1 VGHQN
6 LSRLALRRLSALFAL
21 ALLAAPA
28 AQARPLET
36 VRASGTLRVTVYTN
50 YKPYSWVENGQ
61 TVGIDVDI
69 GAALAKSMGA
79 KATYFALRADDN
91 INDDLR
97 NGVWKGT
104 IFGDAPGDV
113 MLHVPYDKRIETE
126 NGKVALAAPYHQ
138 DALAMAID
146 PDKAS
151 AAMDFSLFKTEK
163 VAVDVGT
170 FADLILVSSHDHALV
185 PNVVHF
191 RGTEKAAGAFERG
204 EVAAFYG
211 EGGPVES
218 FAAKGKRAYKI
229 IYPESKVARGWQI
242 GIAVK
247 ADSRDLADAL
257 AKEMAALQAS
267 GEMKRIFEKY
277 GVAWRAPK
285 AE

>member
-1 VGHQN
+1 MGHQN
-6 LSRLALRRLSALFAL
+6 LSRLALRRLSGFAAL
-21 ALLAAPA
+21 ALLATPA
-28 AQARPLET
+28 AEARPLET

-61 TVGIDVDI
+61 NLGIDVDI
-69 GAALAKSMGA
+69 GAALAKSIGA
-79 KATYFALRADDN
+79 KPDFFALRPDDN

-104 IFGDAPGDV
+104 IFGSAPGDV
-113 MLHVPYDKRIETE
+113 MLHVLYDKRIEE
-126 NGKVALAAPYHQ
+126 DNNKIALAAPYHR
-138 DALAMAID
+138 DGLAMAVD
-146 PDKAS
+146 PSKAE

-170 FADLILVSSHDHALV
+170 MADLILVSSHDHTLV

-191 RGTEKAAGAFERG
+191 RGTERAAAAFEKG

-211 EGGPVES
+211 EGAAIES
-218 FAAKGKRAYKI
+218 FAGKGKRAYKI

-247 ADSRDLADAL
+247 ADSKDLAGAL
-257 AKEMAALQAS
+257 AKEMASMQAS
-267 GEMKRIFEKY
+267 GEMKKIFEKY
-277 GVAWRAPK
+277 GVAWREPK